1 MKTCF
6 FFLTDACV
14 EALQVIR
21 DIIPVSGSE
30 TSPKILN
37 AVSPLLIS
45 AGLDMRLAICD
56 LLGVLAKTDPSVLSV
71 VIIFVFVSLIILLY
85 F

>member
-1 MKTCF
+1 M
-6 FFLTDACV
+6 

-56 LLGVLAKTDPSVLSV
+56 LLGVLAETDPSVLSV

>member
-1 MKTCF
+1 M
-6 FFLTDACV
+6 

>member
-1 MKTCF
+1 M
-6 FFLTDACV
+6 

-56 LLGVLAKTDPSVLSV
+56 LLGVLAETDPLVLSV